1 MSAQSPDWTLLCD
14 SLARDAL
21 AVVPEFMP
29 AKAIMPLAAEARLRD
44 AAGEFR
50 AAGVGRG
57 VARVARSDI
66 RGDRTLWLDERMP
79 AIAERVLWQTV
90 RSLRVV
96 LNRTLFMGLSEFE
109 CHYALY
115 PPGAFYL
122 RHRDQ
127 FRDSAASG
135 ARVLSC
141 VLYLNDDWKIS
152 EGGALRIYCDGDVRE
167 VMPTGGTLVCFLSE
181 RFEHEVLPA
190 TRERLSITGW
200 FRRRS

>member
-1 MSAQSPDWTLLCD
+1 MSATSPDWTLLCD
-14 SLARDAL
+14 SLAHDAL
-21 AVVPEFMP
+21 AVVPGFLA
-29 AKAIMPLAAEARLRD
+29 AKAVTALAHEARLRD

-57 VARVARSDI
+57 AARLTRSDI
-66 RGDRTLWLDERMP
+66 RGDRTLWLDERVP
-79 AIAERVLWQTV
+79 AIAERAFWQTV

-115 PPGAFYL
+115 PPGAFYR

-127 FRDSAASG
+127 FRDNASSAA
-135 ARVLSC
+135 RVVSC
-141 VLYLNDDWKIS
+141 VLYLNDDWKTS
-152 EGGALRIYCDGDVRE
+152 DGGALHIYCDDDVRE
-167 VMPTGGTLVCFLSE
+167 VMPTGGTLVCFFSE

>member
-1 MSAQSPDWTLLCD
+1 MLLCD
-14 SLARDAL
+14 SLAHDAL
-21 AVVPEFMP
+21 AIVPGFLP
-29 AKAIMPLAAEARLRD
+29 AKAVTALAHEARLRD

-57 VARVARSDI
+57 AARLTRSDI
-66 RGDRTLWLDERMP
+66 RGDRTLWLDERVP
-79 AIAERVLWQTV
+79 AIAERAFWQTV

-115 PPGAFYL
+115 PPGAFYR

-127 FRDSAASG
+127 FRDSASSA
-135 ARVLSC
+135 ARVVSC
-141 VLYLNDDWKIS
+141 VLYLNDDWKTS
-152 EGGALRIYCDGDVRE
+152 DGGALRIYCDGAVRE
-167 VMPTGGTLVCFLSE
+167 VMPAGGTLVCFFSE

-200 FRRRS
+200 FRRRL

>member
-1 MSAQSPDWTLLCD
+1 VSPPSPDWTLLCD
-14 SLARDAL
+14 SLAHDAL
-21 AVVPEFMP
+21 AIVPGYVP
-29 AKAIMPLAAEARLRD
+29 AKAIMALAHEARLRD

-57 VARVARSDI
+57 AARVTRSDV
-66 RGDRTLWLDERMP
+66 RGDRTLWLDERAP
-79 AIAERVLWQTV
+79 AIAERAFWQTV

-115 PPGAFYL
+115 PPGAFYR

-127 FRDSAASG
+127 LRDACSAA
-135 ARVLSC
+135 RVVSC
-141 VLYLNDDWKIS
+141 VLYLNDDWKTS
-152 EGGALRIYCDGDVRE
+152 DGGALRIYCDRAVRD
-167 VMPTGGTLVCFLSE
+167 VMPAGGTLVCFLSE

-200 FRRRS
+200 FRRLS

>member
-1 MSAQSPDWTLLCD
+1 MSDPSPDWALLCD
-14 SLARDAL
+14 SLAHDAI
-21 AVVPEFMP
+21 AIVPGFLTAE
-29 AKAIMPLAAEARLRD
+29 AIMALAAEARLRD

-66 RGDRTLWLDERMP
+66 RGDRTLWLDEKVP
-79 AIAERVLWQTV
+79 AIAERAFWQTV

-127 FRDSAASG
+127 FRGSASSG
-135 ARVLSC
+135 VRVVSC
-141 VLYLNDDWKIS
+141 VLYLNDGWKAS
-152 EGGALRIYCDGDVRE
+152 DGGALRIYCDDDVRE
-167 VMPTGGTLVCFLSE
+167 VMPAGGTLVCFLSE

-190 TRERLSITGW
+190 TRERLSIAGW

>member
-1 MSAQSPDWTLLCD
+1 VSAPWPDWTLLCD
-14 SLARDAL
+14 SLAHDAL
-21 AVVPEFMP
+21 AIVPGFLP
-29 AKAIMPLAAEARLRD
+29 AKAIMALAHEARLRD
-44 AAGEFR
+44 TAGEFH

-57 VARVARSDI
+57 AARVTRSDV
-66 RGDRTLWLDERMP
+66 RGDRTLWLDERVP
-79 AIAERVLWQTV
+79 AIAERAFWQTM

-115 PPGAFYL
+115 PPGAFYR

-127 FRDSAASG
+127 FRDSACSA
-135 ARVLSC
+135 ARVVSC
-141 VLYLNDDWKIS
+141 VLYLNDDWKTS
-152 EGGALRIYCDGDVRE
+152 DGGALRIYCDGAVRE
-167 VMPTGGTLVCFLSE
+167 VMPAGGTLVCFFSE

-190 TRERLSITGW
+190 TRVRLSITGW

>member
-1 MSAQSPDWTLLCD
+1 MNAPSPDWTLLCD
-14 SLARDAL
+14 SLAHDAL
-21 AVVPEFMP
+21 AIVPGFLP
-29 AKAIMPLAAEARLRD
+29 AKAVTALAHEARLRD

-57 VARVARSDI
+57 AARLTRSDI
-66 RGDRTLWLDERMP
+66 RGDRTLWLDERVP
-79 AIAERVLWQTV
+79 AIAERAFWQTV

-115 PPGAFYL
+115 PPGAFYR

-127 FRDSAASG
+127 FRDSASSATR
-135 ARVLSC
+135 AVSC
-141 VLYLNDDWKIS
+141 VLYLNDDWKTS
-152 EGGALRIYCDGDVRE
+152 DGGALRIYFDDDVRE
-167 VMPTGGTLVCFLSE
+167 VMPTGGTLVCFFSE

-200 FRRRS
+200 FRRRL

>member
-1 MSAQSPDWTLLCD
+1 VSAPSPDWMLLCD
-14 SLARDAL
+14 SLAHDAI
-21 AVVPEFMP
+21 AIVPEFMS
-29 AKAIMPLAAEARLRD
+29 AKTVVALAAEARLRD

-57 VARVARSDI
+57 GARVARSDI

-79 AIAERVLWQTV
+79 ALAESAFWQSV
-90 RSLRVV
+90 GSLRVV

-115 PPGAFYL
+115 PPGAFYR

-127 FRDSAASG
+127 FRASEAAG
-135 ARVLSC
+135 ARAVSC
-141 VLYLNDDWKIS
+141 VLYLNDDWKMS
-152 EGGALRIYCDGDVRE
+152 DGGALRIYCEGDARDVT
-167 VMPTGGTLVCFLSE
+167 PTGGTLVCFLSE